1 MVVNNEITLTHAR
14 KQLEE
19 LLKQKR
25 IWQKIV
31 NALEREDYLARQ
43 HTFPPVVQAEAD
55 GQLRLQ
61 RRNLIAKPRLQG
73 RSRGKT

>member
-43 HTFPPVVQAEAD
+43 KVFPAVVEAEANS
-55 GQLRLQ
+55 QLRLQ
-61 RRNLIAKPRLQG
+61 RRNLRKA
-73 RSRGKT
+73 